1 MDAIFSSLVVAVLIE
16 NHLLYLFNAVNT
28 KQIKVF
34 QFSTFFSIKMIHKI
48 CKKLKLYKK
57 SIMDRNIQQQQ
68 LLLPKCQLS

>member
-1 MDAIFSSLVVAVLIE
+1 MDAIFSSLVVAVLIG
-16 NHLLYLFNAVNT
+16 NHLLLFNAIRS

-57 SIMDRNIQQQQ
+57 SIMNRNIQQLQQVQ
-68 LLLPKCQLS
+68 LLLCQLS